1 MRFPFRK
8 ASDIPTEGGA
18 AVVRETR
25 IIEIDAGAIDSAFV
39 APKWLRD
46 IGMTSWYA
54 VGAALL
60 LLSIIAVLSI
70 TSTIVIPV
78 IVAGVVAAVAAPL
91 VSWLQSFGVP
101 RAVGTIL
108 LVLTFVLILA
118 GVGYAVMSGIV
129 SQSAET
135 STELRKASGE
145 ITAWLSDHGIDP
157 KEAQSAQASVE
168 KSTTRSV
175 SALLSGVV
183 DTISSLTGIVF
194 GLAMMLISL
203 IFLLKDG
210 PVIRAWGERHMGVPQ
225 PVARVV
231 TGRVI
236 GSLRGYFLGVTII
249 AAFNA
254 LVVGI
259 GAWLFDVPLLATI
272 VVVTFVCAYVPFVGA
287 WAAGIFA
294 VLIAFGSPNEAAV
307 PAMIIIQ
314 LLANGALQQIVQPI
328 AYGAALG
335 IHPLAALIATI
346 GAGCLFG
353 SIGLI
358 LGAPMVSAAVRI
370 TSDLANARAAEAGD
384 ADLPVDT
391 SGLPAPSS

>member
-1 MRFPFRK
+1 MRFPFGK
-8 ASDIPTEGGA
+8 APEVQPDGGE

-60 LLSIIAVLSI
+60 LLSIISVLAI

-78 IVAGVVAAVAAPL
+78 IVAGVVAAVAAPV
-91 VSWLQSFGVP
+91 VSWLNSFGVP
-101 RAVGTIL
+101 RAIGTIL
-108 LVLTFVLILA
+108 LVLTFILVLA
-118 GVGYAVMSGIV
+118 GVGYAVMSGVV
-129 SQSAET
+129 SQSAES
-135 STELRKASGE
+135 STQLRNASSE

-157 KEAQSAQASVE
+157 KEAQSAQANVQQ
-168 KSTTRSV
+168 STTKSV

-183 DTISSLTGIVF
+183 DTISSLTGIIF

-210 PVIRAWGERHMGVPQ
+210 PVIRSWGERHMGVPL

-272 VVVTFVCAYVPFVGA
+272 IVVTFVCAYVPFIGA
-287 WAAGIFA
+287 WAAGIFS

-346 GAGCLFG
+346 GGGCLFG

-358 LGAPMVSAAVRI
+358 LGAPLVSAAVRI
-370 TSDLANARAAEAGD
+370 TADLANARAAEAEESPPGS
-384 ADLPVDT
+384 DL
-391 SGLPAPSS
+391 SGIPAPSG